1 MQLFTIPKLKGSLL
15 TTIWQKMTVRNVATF
30 LIAFGLRTIAR
41 EIVLRWWT
49 HISHRWR
56 RERWSGRPL
65 SLQAQGR
72 DSRSQGRWLYAEQFS
87 GAARTVYLAVRLPQG
102 SDNRVFLPAFEFL
115 AHEKKGL
122 RRK

>member
-1 MQLFTIPKLKGSLL
+1 MLSS
-15 TTIWQKMTVRNVATF
+15 R
-30 LIAFGLRTIAR
+30 
-41 EIVLRWWT
+41 
-49 HISHRWR
+49 H
-56 RERWSGRPL
+56 L

-72 DSRSQGRWLYAEQFS
+72 DSRSQGRWLYGEQFS

-102 SDNRVFLPAFEFL
+102 SDNRVLLPAFEFL